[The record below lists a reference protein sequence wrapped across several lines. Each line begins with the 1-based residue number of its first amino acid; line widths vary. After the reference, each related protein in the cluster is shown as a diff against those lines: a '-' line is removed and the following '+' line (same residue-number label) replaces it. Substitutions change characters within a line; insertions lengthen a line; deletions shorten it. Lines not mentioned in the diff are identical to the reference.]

1 MRLPYTGD
9 PIISAKSDGMIFQNA
24 SSEMQTCAV
33 FSSSGTSM
41 SAPLVAGAAAI
52 VRQYLREGWLP
63 PGPRPT
69 PSAAAIK
76 AILLNGAVPIRP
88 EQWERRGGRVG
99 PATFEAGFGE
109 VSLAGSLPFVNASN
123 GSAFRMA
130 LFDEQSPLEEG
141 TSFSVCVEVPV
152 GVPAELRAT
161 LVWTDPPAARIATE
175 VSPCS
180 LQPVSGSLVLPTD
193 RSQV

>member
-88 EQWERRGGRVG
+88 ELWERRGGRVG

-109 VSLAGSLPFVNASN
+109 VSLAGSLPFVNSSN

-130 LFDEQSPLEEG
+130 LFDEQA
-141 TSFSVCVEVPV
+141 FQCAWKFQSVF
-152 GVPAELRAT
+152 LRSSAQH
-161 LVWTDPPAARIATE
+161 LSGRIHLLHA
-175 VSPCS
+175 S
-180 LQPVSGSLVLPTD
+180 LP
-193 RSQV
+193 R